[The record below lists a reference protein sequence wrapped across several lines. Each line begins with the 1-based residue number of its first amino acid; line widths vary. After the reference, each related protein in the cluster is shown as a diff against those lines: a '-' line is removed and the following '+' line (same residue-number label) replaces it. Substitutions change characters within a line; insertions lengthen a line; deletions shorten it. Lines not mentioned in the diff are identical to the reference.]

1 MKELEELNLPESL
14 RYTEEHEWAVAMGEK
29 VRVGISDFAQS
40 QLGDIVFVELPKVGD
55 SFSKGQQFG
64 TVESVKAV
72 SELYIPLSGRILAVN
87 KALEDAPEIVNQDP
101 YEKGWMIEIQ
111 PEKPAEFEQLLT
123 RGGYSEILKEKK

>member
-14 RYTEEHEWAVAMGEK
+14 RYTEEHEWALPVGEK

-40 QLGDIVFVELPKVGD
+40 QLGDIVYVELPKVGD

-72 SELYIPLSGRILAVN
+72 SELYIPMSGRILAVN

-101 YEKGWMIEIQ
+101 YEKGWMIEIH

-123 RGGYSEILKEKK
+123 RDGYSEILKGKK